1 MYMGHY
7 GKKKYFKVDD
17 VRDKPIRGVITAV
30 ELDQKYDHPVI
41 TLDHVGK
48 LSLNGTNTDVLN
60 LSYGFDDQDWIGAE
74 IELYVG
80 LTRFKG
86 EDCDSVLIKP
96 ISPAKPGATR
106 TPRRSIRKSGDNMD
120 DEIPF

>member
-74 IELYVG
+74 SNSM
-80 LTRFKG
+80 
-86 EDCDSVLIKP
+86 SV
-96 ISPAKPGATR
+96 
-106 TPRRSIRKSGDNMD
+106 
-120 DEIPF
+120 